1 MERILLNGIWKL
13 YGKDQKGAGDDIY
26 TLNSVTGRLVHYAVC
41 ASTLGKI
48 GGKCLYSRVSKNSRA
63 DCSAIAFFLAASLLP
78 ERKLSGMYFN
88 KFLSLGLTFLT
99 FVVYYY

>member
-48 GGKCLYSRVSKNSRA
+48 GGKCLYSRYCFPWQTA
-63 DCSAIAFFLAASLLP
+63 DSCWWHRSL
-78 ERKLSGMYFN
+78 Y
-88 KFLSLGLTFLT
+88 KFTCR
-99 FVVYYY
+99 